1 MSVELLANPR
11 VKTDR
16 GTSLESRVSALE
28 NYVTL
33 LLGSID
39 IADGAITTS
48 KILNG
53 AVEEL
58 KIASGAVTAAKTAV
72 AGLNSS
78 TGDVSANHIIAG
90 MIQSGA
96 ITTSKIYAGAVTS
109 DEMTV
114 SFLSAISTNIGSV
127 TAGTIT
133 GVTIKTA
140 SSGARVQLDSS
151 SYIQAYDSSGLRMKL
166 DTNTLHFYDS
176 NQVESGYIYANAGVN
191 VWAGNDLNLNFS
203 RIFNNGRFLGANIE
217 LSGYLDLSGNISFLS
232 TQYIKW
238 GISSQYYFRHDGS
251 DFAFND
257 GIVAAGSIKNT
268 VGSFDQ
274 QSTVGRVRQYL
285 CGLRSRTEPGNP
297 ASGEV
302 YIYYNSSNNNL
313 EVKFSDGALF
323 ILANN

>member
-1 MSVELLANPR
+1 MSVDLLANPR

-16 GTSLESRVSALE
+16 GQDLEGRVSALE

-72 AGLNSS
+72 AGINSS

-96 ITTSKIYAGAVTS
+96 VTTSKIYAGAITS
-109 DEMTV
+109 DKITV
-114 SFLSAISTNIGSV
+114 STLSAISANIGAI
-127 TAGTIT
+127 TAGTVT
-133 GVTIKTA
+133 GVTVRTA
-140 SSGARVQLDSS
+140 SSGARVQLDNSNYLQAWDS
-151 SYIQAYDSSGLRMKL
+151 SYLRAKL
-166 DTNTLHFYDS
+166 TTDTLYFYD
-176 NQVESGYIYANAGVN
+176 QSGVQ
-191 VWAGNDLNLNFS
+191 
-203 RIFNNGRFLGANIE
+203 
-217 LSGYLDLSGNISFLS
+217 SGYLKALSGALVFNCNEASFGSANISTTGSIGAGSISGSTLS
-232 TQYIKW
+232 LTGNFDFATTQYIKW
-238 GISSQYYFRHDGS
+238 GISSQYTFRHDGS

-257 GIVAAGSIKNT
+257 GITAAGSLKST
-268 VGSFDQ
+268 VGSIDQ

-285 CGLRSRTEPGNP
+285 CGLRSRAEPGNP

-313 EVKFSDGALF
+313 EVKFSDGAIF

>member
-11 VKTDR
+11 VKPER
-16 GTSLESRVSALE
+16 GSSLENRVSALE

-78 TGDVSANHIIAG
+78 TGNVSANHIIAG

-96 ITTSKIYAGAVTS
+96 VTTSKIYAGAITS
-109 DEMTV
+109 DKITV
-114 SFLSAISTNIGSV
+114 STLSAISANIGSV

-133 GVTIKTA
+133 GVTITGGTLQTSTSGQRVVIINDAIKIYDENGDQTGQLEGADGDMFFSANNALFSGNLWCDGLRTTTA
-140 SSGARVQLDSS
+140 SYLA
-151 SYIQAYDSSGLRMKL
+151 
-166 DTNTLHFYDS
+166 
-176 NQVESGYIYANAGVN
+176 
-191 VWAGNDLNLNFS
+191 
-203 RIFNNGRFLGANIE
+203 ANIE
-217 LSGYLDLSGNISFLS
+217 FAT

-238 GISSQYYFRHDGS
+238 GITGQYNFRHDGS

-257 GIVAAGSIKNT
+257 GITAAGSLKST
-268 VGSFDQ
+268 VGSIDQ

-285 CGLRSRTEPGNP
+285 CGLRSRTEPGSP

-313 EVKFSDGALF
+313 EVKFSDGAIF